1 MILKYALFTLLVST
15 IPIYII
21 IKDLDTTLQISNL
34 ISSSISNVNLDLLQS
49 ILNSG
54 LVTYFSSSEE
64 MEREIDDHAQS
75 TFTKENLKTF
85 TGKNN
90 KPIYLSILGNI
101 FDVSKAKKY
110 YGPGENYNV
119 FTGKLDYLLFE
130 LIQSFIITRSPKS
143 RLDPNITAQ
152 GAM

>member
-1 MILKYALFTLLVST
+1 MIFKYALFTLTVSI
-15 IPIYII
+15 IPVFII
-21 IKDLDTTLQISNL
+21 IKDLDITLQITNL
-34 ISSSISNVNLDLLQS
+34 ISSSKFISKVNLDLFQS

-54 LVTYFSSSEE
+54 FVTYFSSSEE
-64 MEREIDDHAQS
+64 MERETDAHVQS
-75 TFTKENLKTF
+75 TFTKEILKTY

-119 FTGKLDYLLFE
+119 FTGKLD
-130 LIQSFIITRSPKS
+130 FII
-143 RLDPNITAQ
+143 
-152 GAM
+152 M

>member
-1 MILKYALFTLLVST
+1 MIFKYALFTLTVSI
-15 IPIYII
+15 IPVFII
-21 IKDLDTTLQISNL
+21 IKDLDTTLQITNL
-34 ISSSISNVNLDLLQS
+34 ISSSKFISKVNIDLFQS

-54 LVTYFSSSEE
+54 FVTYFSASEE
-64 MEREIDDHAQS
+64 MERETDDHVKS
-75 TFTKENLKTF
+75 TFTKEILKTF

-119 FTGKLDYLLFE
+119 FTGKLD
-130 LIQSFIITRSPKS
+130 FII
-143 RLDPNITAQ
+143 
-152 GAM
+152 M

>member
-1 MILKYALFTLLVST
+1 MIIKYALFTLTVSI
-15 IPIYII
+15 IPVFII
-21 IKDLDTTLQISNL
+21 IKDLDTTLQITNL
-34 ISSSISNVNLDLLQS
+34 ISSSKVISKVNLDLFQS

-54 LVTYFSSSEE
+54 FVTYFSSSDE
-64 MEREIDDHAQS
+64 MERETDAYVQS
-75 TFTKENLKTF
+75 TFTKEILKTF

-119 FTGKLDYLLFE
+119 FTGKLDF
-130 LIQSFIITRSPKS
+130 FI
-143 RLDPNITAQ
+143 
-152 GAM
+152 M

>member
-1 MILKYALFTLLVST
+1 MIFKYALFTLTVSI
-15 IPIYII
+15 IPVFII
-21 IKDLDTTLQISNL
+21 IKDLDTTLQITNL
-34 ISSSISNVNLDLLQS
+34 ISSSMFISKVNLDLFQS

-54 LVTYFSSSEE
+54 FVTYFSSREE
-64 MEREIDDHAQS
+64 MERETDAHVQS
-75 TFTKENLKTF
+75 TFTKEILKTY

-119 FTGKLDYLLFE
+119 FTGKLD
-130 LIQSFIITRSPKS
+130 FII
-143 RLDPNITAQ
+143 
-152 GAM
+152 M

>member
-1 MILKYALFTLLVST
+1 MIFKYALFTLTVSI
-15 IPIYII
+15 IPVFII
-21 IKDLDTTLQISNL
+21 IKDLDTTLQITNL
-34 ISSSISNVNLDLLQS
+34 ISSSKFISEVNLDLFQS

-54 LVTYFSSSEE
+54 FVTYFSSSEE
-64 MEREIDDHAQS
+64 MESETDAHVQS
-75 TFTKENLKTF
+75 TFTKEILKTF

-119 FTGKLDYLLFE
+119 FTGKLD
-130 LIQSFIITRSPKS
+130 FIT
-143 RLDPNITAQ
+143 
-152 GAM
+152 M

>member
-1 MILKYALFTLLVST
+1 MIFYSLGLQKAGNLSSVLFCPIMIFKYALFTLTVSI
-15 IPIYII
+15 IPVFII
-21 IKDLDTTLQISNL
+21 IKDLDTTLQLTNL
-34 ISSSISNVNLDLLQS
+34 ISSSLSKINLDLLQS
-49 ILNSG
+49 ILSSG

-64 MEREIDDHAQS
+64 VERDVDSHVQS
-75 TFTKENLKTF
+75 TFTKEVLKTF

-119 FTGKLDYLLFE
+119 FTGKLDFCL
-130 LIQSFIITRSPKS
+130 
-143 RLDPNITAQ
+143 N
-152 GAM
+152 